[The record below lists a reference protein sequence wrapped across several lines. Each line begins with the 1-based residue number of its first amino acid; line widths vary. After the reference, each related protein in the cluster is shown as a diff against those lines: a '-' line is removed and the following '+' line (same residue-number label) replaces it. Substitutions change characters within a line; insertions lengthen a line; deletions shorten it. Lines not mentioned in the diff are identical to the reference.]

1 MQMPNKRKMDL
12 LTKDTLSTN
21 TNRFSEI
28 LLKQLL
34 FWDEYML
41 AILDAGSSVSNSYI
55 TMQ

>member
-21 TNRFSEI
+21 TNRLSEI

-34 FWDEYML
+34 FWDKRS
-41 AILDAGSSVSNSYI
+41 ICW
-55 TMQ
+55 QF